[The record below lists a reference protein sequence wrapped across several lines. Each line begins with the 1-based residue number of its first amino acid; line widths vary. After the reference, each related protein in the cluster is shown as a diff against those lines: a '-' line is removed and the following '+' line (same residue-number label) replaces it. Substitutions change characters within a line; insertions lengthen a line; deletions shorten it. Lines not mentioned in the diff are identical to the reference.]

1 MIGLNAE
8 KLIDRLDT
16 LLKPLCELVAEDLSL
31 LAHLNDKEPDAELLN
46 RLRDNGFPD
55 GLGLVLVGDSV
66 PQVIDLITGS
76 LDSLPETIDEHILD
90 ELAADYADIYL
101 NYGLQASPEESVW
114 VDDENLTCQDSM
126 FQVRV
131 WYEQLDLMAENW
143 RIRPDDH
150 LVLQLKFLSHLFATE
165 ASESRLRQAAQFMD
179 EHLLRWLL
187 DFSQRVAN
195 RCATAYFAG
204 ICMLTAIYC
213 EELRDLIAEILDE
226 PKPSVEEIEER
237 MKPKRRTE
245 EIPVSFMPGI
255 GPAV

>member
-1 MIGLNAE
+1 MNGLGIE
-8 KLIDRLDT
+8 KMVDQQSSILT
-16 LLKPLCELVAEDLSL
+16 PLCELVAEDLSL
-31 LAHLNDKEPDAELLN
+31 LVHLHDKEPDAELLN
-46 RLRDNGFPD
+46 RLRDKGFPD
-55 GLGLVLVGDSV
+55 GLGLVLVGDAV
-66 PQVIDLITGS
+66 PQVSDLIKGS
-76 LDSLPETIDEHILD
+76 LTSLPEKIDQHSLD

-114 VDDENLTCQDSM
+114 VDEENLTCQDSM
-126 FQVRV
+126 FQVRA
-131 WYEQLDLMAENW
+131 WFEQYDLMAENW
-143 RIRPDDH
+143 RVRPDDH
-150 LVLQLKFLSHLFATE
+150 LVLQLQFLSHLFATE
-165 ASESRLRQAAQFMD
+165 ASEHRLRQAAQFMD
-179 EHLLRWLL
+179 EHLLRWLE

-226 PKPSVEEIEER
+226 PRPSAEEIDER

-245 EIPVSFMPGI
+245 EVPVSFMPGI